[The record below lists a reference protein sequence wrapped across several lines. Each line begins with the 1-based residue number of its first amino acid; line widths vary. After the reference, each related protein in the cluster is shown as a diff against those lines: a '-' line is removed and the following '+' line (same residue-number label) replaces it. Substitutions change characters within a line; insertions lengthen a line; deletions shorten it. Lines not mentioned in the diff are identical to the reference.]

1 MCANNNRPRLIV
13 IVGPT
18 SVGKTEVAIQLAREW
33 GGEVISADSMQVYRL
48 MDIGTAKPTAEERSV
63 LPHHLIDVVNPD
75 EQFNAAMFVE
85 LGRGIIGQLH
95 SRRKPVFVV
104 GGTGLYVK
112 ALLGGLFEGP
122 DTDEDLRKLYKEEL
136 KHFGKTYLYE
146 KLKKKDE
153 QAAAQIDKNDAVRI
167 IRALEVLEL
176 CGESIV
182 EKQKAHRFGDN
193 LYDCKKIGLTLERS
207 SLNRRIDQRTEK
219 MIRDGLI
226 DEVKGLLSMGYRE
239 DLKPMQALGYKH
251 IVRHLKGKSGIE
263 DAVRL
268 VKRDTRHFAKR
279 QMTWF
284 NADKEIAW
292 FSPSDIDAMR
302 ERLELFLNES
312 PCLIERHKS

>member
-1 MCANNNRPRLIV
+1 MRANNNRPRLIV

-18 SVGKTEVAIQLAREW
+18 AVGKTEVAIRLASEW
-33 GGEVISADSMQVYRL
+33 GGEIISADSMQVYRF
-48 MDIGTAKPTAEERSV
+48 MDIGTAKPTAEEQSV
-63 LPHHLIDVVNPD
+63 LPHHLIDVVDPD

-85 LGRGIIGQLH
+85 LARGIIGQLH
-95 SRRKPVFVV
+95 SRRKPIFVV

-112 ALLGGLFEGP
+112 ALLGGLFKGP
-122 DTDEDLRKLYKEEL
+122 DADEDLRKLYKEEL

-146 KLKKKDE
+146 KLRKKDE

-182 EKQKAHRFGDN
+182 ERQKAHRFGDDF
-193 LYDCKKIGLTLERS
+193 YDCKKMGLTLERS
-207 SLNRRIDQRTEK
+207 SLNGRIDQRTEE
-219 MIRDGLI
+219 MMRDGLI

-239 DLKPMQALGYKH
+239 NLKPMQALGYKH
-251 IVRHLKGKSGIE
+251 IVRHLKGKSNLE
-263 DAVRL
+263 DAIRL
-268 VKRDTRHFAKR
+268 IKRDTRHFAKR

-292 FSPSDIDAMR
+292 FSPSDIGAMR
-302 ERLELFLNES
+302 EQIDLFLNEP
-312 PCLIERHKS
+312 PCLMGHHKS